1 MGTTPKIATI
11 LYATDLGEHTRP
23 VFRQAIHQARV
34 HNASIIMLHVV
45 EPLGETARAVIAAYM
60 PESAIEK
67 MQEEGMK
74 NTLASMKERIKN
86 FYNEE
91 CQGQAPG
98 SIPVKE
104 MIVVAG
110 RPSQQILTTAETY
123 KADMIVMGQSSKTV
137 MGSKVMGSS
146 ARRVARLAMVPVL
159 IVPNV

>member
-11 LYATDLGEHTRP
+11 LYATDLGENTRP
-23 VFRQAIHQARV
+23 VFRQAIHQAQV

-67 MQEEGMK
+67 MQEEGMR

-86 FYNEE
+86 FYDEE
-91 CQGQAPG
+91 CQGQPPG

-110 RPSQQILTTAETY
+110 RPSQQILTAAETY
-123 KADMIVMGQSSKTV
+123 KADMIIMGQSSKMV

-146 ARRVARLAMVPVL
+146 ARRVARLAKVPIL